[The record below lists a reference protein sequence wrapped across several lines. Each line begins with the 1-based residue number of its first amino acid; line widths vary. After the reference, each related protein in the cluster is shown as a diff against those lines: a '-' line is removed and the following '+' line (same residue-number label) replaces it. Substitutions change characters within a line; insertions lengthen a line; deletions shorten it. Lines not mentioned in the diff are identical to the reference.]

1 MKQINIENWNRNKTY
16 EWFKKFSNSTYSMNV
31 KMDVT
36 KLLQHVKYND
46 ESFFIDLL
54 YIVLNGLNAIA
65 EMRMRLVDGNPVIFD
80 DINPAFTVMTEA
92 GTFENV
98 RFNNCEDFEKF
109 YQIAFEN
116 IENAKKQ
123 TQIKK
128 ENYNPKDCYNEYYIT
143 CVPWVD
149 FTQFTHPIP
158 DDIGSQCIPR
168 ICWGKYVEQ
177 NGKYELT
184 LNITVSH
191 IFVDG
196 YPLAR
201 AFNMIQELL
210 NDADEVLKRNNDR
223 SRVYKNTL

>member
-1 MKQINIENWNRNKTY
+1 MKKINMKNSHRNKTY
-16 EWFKKFSNSTYSMNV
+16 EWFKNFSNSTYSMNV

-36 KLLQHVKYND
+36 NLLKHVKLNN

-54 YIVLNGLNAIA
+54 YIVVHGLNSID
-65 EMRMRLVDGNPVIFD
+65 EMRMRLVDDTPIIYE
-80 DINPAFTVMTEA
+80 DINPAITVMTDT

-98 RFNNCEDFEKF
+98 RFKNNDNFEKF
-109 YQIAFEN
+109 YQIARDH
-116 IENAKKQ
+116 IENTKKQ
-123 TQIKK
+123 TKMK
-128 ENYNPKDCYNEYYIT
+128 EEKYNPENCYNEYYIT

-158 DDIGSQCIPR
+158 DDISSQCIPR
-168 ICWGKYVEQ
+168 VCWGKYAEQ

-196 YPLAR
+196 YPLAK
-201 AFNMIQELL
+201 AFNKIQELL
-210 NDADEVLKRNNDR
+210 DNADEVLKKNN
-223 SRVYKNTL
+223 N